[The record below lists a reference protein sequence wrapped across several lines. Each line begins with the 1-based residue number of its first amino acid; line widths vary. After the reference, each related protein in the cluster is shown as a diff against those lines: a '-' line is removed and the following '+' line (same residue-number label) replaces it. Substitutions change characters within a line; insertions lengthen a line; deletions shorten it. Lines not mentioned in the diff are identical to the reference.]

1 MNSKTKLFGI
11 PLFSAILAGVGILT
25 AATNVQAQLVVT
37 SETDQPPAPP
47 VDTII
52 LPNTAYT
59 PTFGLASPSNSDL
72 LQGANVNVIAQEG
85 NFQREPTVTG
95 LPALNDG
102 AFDTVYGG
110 FGQGPPSRAAYATF
124 GDGGG
129 ATNPAGRFAVYD
141 LGGAF
146 DLTGI
151 NVFGGWLDG
160 GRDQQNLVIAVSSDG
175 ITFTDIV
182 PADSL
187 SGNGDSLSFANG
199 TANDTQRPISH
210 LNVITDESG
219 ILATNVTQIRF
230 SAADLLAGNDVEN
243 GYTGVAEIDVFGVAS
258 AVAVIPEPSS
268 LALLG
273 TIGLGIVARRRR
285 R

>member
-37 SETDQPPAPP
+37 SETDQPPAPT
-47 VDTII
+47 DGTII
-52 LPNTAYT
+52 LPNTVYT
-59 PTFGLASPSNSDL
+59 PSFDLGSPSASDL
-72 LQGANVNVIAQEG
+72 LQDASVIAQDG
-85 NFQREPTVTG
+85 NFQREGTVTG
-95 LPALNDG
+95 LPTLNDG

-110 FGQGPPSRAAYATF
+110 FGQGAPSRAAYATF

-129 ATNPAGRFAVYD
+129 DDPAGRFAVYD
-141 LGGAF
+141 LGGEF

-151 NVFGGWLDG
+151 NVFGGWIDG
-160 GRDQQNLVIAVSSDG
+160 GRDEQDLVIAVSSDG

-187 SGNGDSLSFANG
+187 SGNGNSLSFENG
-199 TANDTQRPISH
+199 TANNTQSPISH
-210 LNVITDESG
+210 LNVITDLSG

-230 SAADLLAGNDVEN
+230 SAADVLPGNDVEN
-243 GYTGVAEIDVFGVAS
+243 GYIGVAEIDVFGVAS
-258 AVAVIPEPSS
+258 AVATVPEPSS
-268 LALLG
+268 LVLLG